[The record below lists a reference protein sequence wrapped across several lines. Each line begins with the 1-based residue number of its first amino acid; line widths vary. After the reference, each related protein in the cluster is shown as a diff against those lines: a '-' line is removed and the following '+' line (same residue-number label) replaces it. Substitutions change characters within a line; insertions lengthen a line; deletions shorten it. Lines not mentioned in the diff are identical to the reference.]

1 MTKWSWLWN
10 ISYRHLLEVARYS
23 YYWTQHTFAA
33 ISSINP
39 LPTQFLHITLDFFLQ
54 RMELGFGQEGR
65 RSHGESDLFS
75 SLFKSGGSE
84 AGALHS
90 SYKSYVQQSFIA
102 EMTIPSRMYP
112 FEAPNQDFSYAGV
125 STSTLS
131 FLKTQVVDATYNAS
145 QRILGDSSS
154 PKVCF
159 FAFVTYSCLCVC
171 ACVCLCACLLT
182 MCVCVRVQ
190 VCVCVR

>member
-1 MTKWSWLWN
+1 MLIIAHSTL
-10 ISYRHLLEVARYS
+10 
-23 YYWTQHTFAA
+23 
-33 ISSINP
+33 P
-39 LPTQFLHITLDFFLQ
+39 LPFLQSIHCRPKFLHITLDFLLQ

-112 FEAPNQDFSYAGV
+112 FEAPNQDFSYGGV

-154 PKVCF
+154 PKVF
-159 FAFVTYSCLCVC
+159 FFVCVLVC
-171 ACVCLCACLLT
+171 ACVRVYLQCVCVCVCRCVCVCESVCVFV
-182 MCVCVRVQ
+182 CVCVRVCARAQ
-190 VCVCVR
+190 AVYFY